1 MISHLTI
8 SFAGPHPLF
17 ARLQLLP
24 LPSVYSKFASHEWVD
39 GRLSLTL
46 EPTARTHD
54 GHTLIHDDFS
64 NGQVTHNPRFSRLVV
79 GDFVFADTGAG
90 L

>member
-1 MISHLTI
+1 MSHD
-8 SFAGPHPLF
+8 
-17 ARLQLLP
+17 R
-24 LPSVYSKFASHEWVD
+24 VD

-46 EPTARTHD
+46 EPTARAHD
-54 GHTLIHDDFS
+54 GDTLIHDDFS